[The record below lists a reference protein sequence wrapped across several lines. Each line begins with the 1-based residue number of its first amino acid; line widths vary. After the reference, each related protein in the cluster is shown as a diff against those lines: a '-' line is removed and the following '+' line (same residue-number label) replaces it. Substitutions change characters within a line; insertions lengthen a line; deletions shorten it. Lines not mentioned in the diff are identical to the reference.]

1 MPRILQ
7 PCPSCARMLDVAQ
20 IAVGQRVRCAC
31 GNVSTVAPPAPI
43 AVRTFTCR
51 HCGGAFQAG
60 ASACPYCDA
69 GIALEDRNL
78 AGVCGRC
85 FARLAS
91 GARFCPGCGIEVRN
105 QTIKPLAEASGCP
118 RCKAALRH
126 RKVDDDEIVECA
138 GCGGL
143 WLAPEQ
149 FATLCEHAEDDGG
162 LRRAIDSSPPPAQPV
177 SETRVTYLPCP
188 TCQDLM
194 MRKNFGG
201 ASGVIIDVC
210 RHHGVWLDTR
220 ELERVLTFVQ
230 KGGLS
235 REREK
240 QAREE
245 RERRAKEMPMLPGMS
260 LDGTHDPFQ
269 GSPADALLE
278 SLFQG
283 LTHLARKI
291 GRS

>member
-1 MPRILQ
+1 
-7 PCPSCARMLDVAQ
+7 MLDVSQ
-20 IAVGQRVRCAC
+20 IQVGERIRCAC

-60 ASACPYCDA
+60 AVACPYCEA

-91 GARFCPGCGIEVRN
+91 GARFCPGCGIEIQDQVL
-105 QTIKPLAEASGCP
+105 QPLPEAAACP
-118 RCKAALRH
+118 RCKAALRS
-126 RKVDDDEIVECA
+126 RKVDDNDFVECTS
-138 GCGGL
+138 CGGL
-143 WLAPEQ
+143 WLQPDQ

-162 LRRAIDSSPPPAQPV
+162 LRRALDASPPPAAPCA
-177 SETRVTYLPCP
+177 ETRVTYVPCP
-188 TCQDLM
+188 TCHDLM

-201 ASGVIIDVC
+201 TSGVVIDVC
-210 RHHGVWLDTR
+210 KNHGGGLDNR
-220 ELERVLTFVQ
+220 ELERVLDYVQ

-235 REREK
+235 RERER

-245 RERRAKEMPMLPGMS
+245 RERRAKEIPMLPGMS
-260 LDGTHDPFQ
+260 LDGDYDPFPDT
-269 GSPADALLE
+269 PADMMIE
-278 SLFQG
+278 GLFRG
-283 LTHLARKI
+283 LSHLARKM
-291 GRS
+291 GRR